1 MKGKKWLWFW
11 LTRML
16 FGHWNWK
23 VIWLAS
29 LFACI
34 VNWIIWSTIL
44 LRELSSTWIF
54 ISFSNRSFSLNFST
68 FCLSFTILSLW
79 RDWPLVFSYFGLTWV
94 CLDIKFLFKFNS
106 KVSLSSSSFSLS
118 SCFAKR
124 PFFQKI
130 VELFIFTVFVW
141 TKKST
146 LYSSSSTQSQFQ
158 GLSFDFHWENST
170 KRSDEALLFV
180 KHYWMSSLTSQ
191 PLHCK
196 NDMVIEW
203 PFISLGYLKITDFS
217 SMLKSPE
224 ISLIE
229 CT

>member
-1 MKGKKWLWFW
+1 MTLVLADTNVVWTLKLKGYLVG
-11 LTRML
+11 L
-16 FGHWNWK
+16 FICLHCELDHLVDNSPTWAIVHLNFHFFFK
-23 VIWLAS
+23 PLIFSQFFLFLS
-29 LFACI
+29 LF
-34 VNWIIWSTIL
+34 
-44 LRELSSTWIF
+44 
-54 ISFSNRSFSLNFST
+54 NFST

-79 RDWPLVFSYFGLTWV
+79 KDWPLVFSFFGLTCV

-118 SCFAKR
+118 SYFAKR

-146 LYSSSSTQSQFQ
+146 LLSSSSTQSQFQ
-158 GLSFDFHWENST
+158 GLSFDFHWESST

-203 PFISLGYLKITDFS
+203 PFISL
-217 SMLKSPE
+217 
-224 ISLIE
+224 
-229 CT
+229 